1 MKVVQSTCEHDT
13 RLKIAFVGTHKDLE
27 FECPQEKREIKNQK
41 LRKIIPPEMKD
52 NIMVINESLLLAI
65 NAKTPGRDDQ
75 KMMSVLREWI
85 LRELCKLKPVKVPLR
100 YSALEM
106 AFRRLAKYQRKSIL
120 SKKECFQEASVYNFT
135 QKSFEAALK
144 YLHSLKLILYYE
156 DVLPDVVFID
166 VQALLD
172 KITELVVCSLSN
184 SPMHDILSFGVLENF
199 RKCGIV
205 TVAILSQFKSHYVSN
220 VFEEKEL
227 ISLFKYLKIIAKI
240 GEGQYLMPCLLKKK
254 LDVAYPLST
263 SFQSV
268 PARLFYFGQNG
279 PKLGIFCF
287 LLATLIAEANWKLLE
302 EDGCPVQLQVSRNR
316 IQFTLPGDS
325 PVCVTV
331 SDPFSTFFKLL
342 LNLLRE

>member
-1 MKVVQSTCEHDT
+1 M
-13 RLKIAFVGTHKDLE
+13 
-27 FECPQEKREIKNQK
+27 
-41 LRKIIPPEMKD
+41 
-52 NIMVINESLLLAI
+52 
-65 NAKTPGRDDQ
+65 
-75 KMMSVLREWI
+75 
-85 LRELCKLKPVKVPLR
+85 
-100 YSALEM
+100 
-106 AFRRLAKYQRKSIL
+106 
-120 SKKECFQEASVYNFT
+120 
-135 QKSFEAALK
+135 
-144 YLHSLKLILYYE
+144 
-156 DVLPDVVFID
+156 VFID

-205 TVAILSQFKSHYVSN
+205 TVEILSQFKSHYVSN

-254 LDVAYPLST
+254 LDIAYPLFT
-263 SFQSV
+263 SFQPV
-268 PARLFYFGQNG
+268 PALLFYFGQNG

-302 EDGCPVQLQVSRNR
+302 EDGCPVQVSRNR
-316 IQFTLPGDS
+316 VQFTLPGDS

-331 SDPFSTFFKLL
+331 SDPFSTFFQVAIEPLEGISTDRAHQIYEEQCPKVRETILTGIRKASQKLNYHNVNSIPEVAFPCTFHGNTALHPSLHPATISSTGL
-342 LNLLRE
+342 LTCTTHPRICSEMNEHHQIWFTYKGM